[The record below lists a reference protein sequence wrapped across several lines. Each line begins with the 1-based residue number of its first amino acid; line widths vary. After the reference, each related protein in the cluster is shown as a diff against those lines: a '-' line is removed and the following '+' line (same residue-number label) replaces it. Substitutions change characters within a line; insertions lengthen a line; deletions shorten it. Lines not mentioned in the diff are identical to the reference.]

1 MPRCVCFLL
10 HQSTCSAGT
19 TRRTRAFFEIGT
31 EGEGQGDEAEE
42 VIQKVTQKMKDLVIR
57 LKQDLRQEMFTKEIS
72 DVMELTRD
80 VSDLSSLAQQVKEHG
95 HVTVGLLKA
104 GPFADTMYKL
114 TNSIDHIPKEILM
127 EAFKS
132 FLQSFEVYIGSKEAK
147 DIDSKKTIQ
156 DFLKED
162 RQLYKGN
169 EIILHCFCCVA
180 VKFSVESSVES
191 LISRYETHFDKSR
204 QLSPEHA
211 TQEMYVSENGPLLV
225 RKFFSYF
232 YLQLINLYCQVHADK
247 LLKRALDKYFLG
259 ETQSGEWHFYHTD
272 ATRFYE
278 SDHSRTVKRL
288 QAQRS
293 KLSFSEK

>member
-1 MPRCVCFLL
+1 M
-10 HQSTCSAGT
+10 
-19 TRRTRAFFEIGT
+19 
-31 EGEGQGDEAEE
+31 
-42 VIQKVTQKMKDLVIR
+42 
-57 LKQDLRQEMFTKEIS
+57 
-72 DVMELTRD
+72 
-80 VSDLSSLAQQVKEHG
+80 
-95 HVTVGLLKA
+95 TVGLLKA

>member
-1 MPRCVCFLL
+1 MINKIINT
-10 HQSTCSAGT
+10 TC
-19 TRRTRAFFEIGT
+19 
-31 EGEGQGDEAEE
+31 
-42 VIQKVTQKMKDLVIR
+42 
-57 LKQDLRQEMFTKEIS
+57 
-72 DVMELTRD
+72 
-80 VSDLSSLAQQVKEHG
+80 
-95 HVTVGLLKA
+95 
-104 GPFADTMYKL
+104 L
-114 TNSIDHIPKEILM
+114 TNSQISL
-127 EAFKS
+127 
-132 FLQSFEVYIGSKEAK
+132 FEP
-147 DIDSKKTIQ
+147 
-156 DFLKED
+156 
-162 RQLYKGN
+162 
-169 EIILHCFCCVA
+169 
-180 VKFSVESSVES
+180 ES
-191 LISRYETHFDKSR
+191 TKR